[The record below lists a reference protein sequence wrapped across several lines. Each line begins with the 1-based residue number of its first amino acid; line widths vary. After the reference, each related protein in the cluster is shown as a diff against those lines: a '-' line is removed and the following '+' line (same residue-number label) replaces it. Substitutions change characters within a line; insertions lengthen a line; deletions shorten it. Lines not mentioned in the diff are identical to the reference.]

1 MSESVKPEPAAWC
14 WEQYGRANEYCFEAE
29 WFWCYDSTKPDD
41 LDAAIVRNEA
51 PLYTADQLTAAHA
64 AGVRAGMLRA
74 AQMCDEE
81 AEYRRTEGAGS
92 HDGRYDWQADGAEQC
107 AAAIRSEAEREGE
120 NNGLR

>member
-74 AQMCDEE
+74 AQMVPTSWLDSLLTGKE
-81 AEYRRTEGAGS
+81 AVVGTPPFGCPDIERLLSAI
-92 HDGRYDWQADGAEQC
+92 

-120 NNGLR
+120 K